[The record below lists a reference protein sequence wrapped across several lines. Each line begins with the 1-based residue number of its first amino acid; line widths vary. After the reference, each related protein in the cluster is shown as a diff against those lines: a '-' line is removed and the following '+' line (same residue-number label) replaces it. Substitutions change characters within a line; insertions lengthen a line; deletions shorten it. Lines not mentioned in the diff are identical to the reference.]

1 MSRNANDFKLRI
13 TIEKAYNLAVADEN
27 GLSDPYA
34 VLHIDN
40 KKIHKTSVDKKTL
53 DPVWNSYKDI
63 SLKIGNP
70 MGLLE
75 IFIWDKD
82 KLRQAKFR
90 DIVKL
95 NKEAIS
101 DDFLGKIAIPVG
113 QLFDL
118 TNPSGR
124 ALEYDSPQNREVTL
138 TLEKRNYQDNIS
150 GQIQIKFG
158 IVRGPNSVNSDLA
171 KFWEDYI
178 NQ

>member
-1 MSRNANDFKLRI
+1 
-13 TIEKAYNLAVADEN
+13 
-27 GLSDPYA
+27 
-34 VLHIDN
+34 
-40 KKIHKTSVDKKTL
+40 
-53 DPVWNSYKDI
+53 
-63 SLKIGNP
+63 

-82 KLRQAKFR
+82 RLRQAKFR

-158 IVRGPNSVNSDLA
+158 IVRGPNSVNS
-171 KFWEDYI
+171 E
-178 NQ
+178 